1 MEHLVEFKVAIENRS
16 DRRTEMMLEPEG
28 SDFWMEPGDTFVVH
42 SKEPPTAEFPFTV
55 QVTNDGISVWAAHGW
70 VSTPGGEDLDTGH
83 NKPDDAHP
91 ELKRYADDDRARE
104 DFFRRLFSRRR
115 NAHERGN

>member
-42 SKEPPTAEFPFTV
+42 SKEPSAAEFPFTV

-83 NKPDDAHP
+83 NRPDDAYP
-91 ELKRYADDDRARE
+91 ELTRSGRESETRAGW
-104 DFFRRLFSRRR
+104 FRRLLPGRRT
-115 NAHERGN
+115 AHAQGN